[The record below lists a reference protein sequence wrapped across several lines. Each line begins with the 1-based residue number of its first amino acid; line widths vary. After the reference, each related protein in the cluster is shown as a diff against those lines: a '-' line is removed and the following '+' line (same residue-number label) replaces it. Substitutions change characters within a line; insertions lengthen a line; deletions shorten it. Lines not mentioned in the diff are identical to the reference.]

1 MDKDKTMTKNLGA
14 CRRVQ
19 GMLAGEGMDRPGHS
33 LCAGGF
39 KKQSKKM
46 GWDQP
51 LEALKGE
58 LRG

>member
-1 MDKDKTMTKNLGA
+1 
-14 CRRVQ
+14 
-19 GMLAGEGMDRPGHS
+19 MLAGGGMDGSGHS

-39 KKQSKKM
+39 KKQPKKM

-51 LEALKGE
+51 LEALKGQ